1 MNPIKESLQELD
13 LCYVIQMGIDK
24 CGSQNELARQAGVD
38 QAMISNYLSGKK
50 TNIAF
55 HTAAKL
61 IDFSR

>member
-1 MNPIKESLQELD
+1 MNPIEEPLQELD
-13 LCYVIQMGIDK
+13 LRNVIQMGIDK
-24 CGSQNELARQAGVD
+24 CGSQNRLAKEAGVD